1 MSELYAVVRE
11 YHLYNKQ
18 CLNLCL
24 CNSKRIP
31 HVQQTV
37 HHYMSELYAVARE
50 YHTYNKSCLIVF
62 FIMYAVAR
70 VGSNLEFYAQLWPEN
85 TT

>member
-1 MSELYAVVRE
+1 
-11 YHLYNKQ
+11 
-18 CLNLCL
+18 
-24 CNSKRIP
+24 
-31 HVQQTV
+31 
-37 HHYMSELYAVARE
+37 MSELYAVARE

-85 TT
+85 TTWITNYVSF